1 MSKRTDHLKY
11 KCGKSLLI
19 RRDYIVIAELS
30 ASIENFGEQNP
41 VSLSLKRYM
50 IDLNCLI
57 LTATIMFI
65 FGLLLK
71 NSCMVYEYTSHK

>member
-19 RRDYIVIAELS
+19 WRDYIVIAELS

-57 LTATIMFI
+57 LTPTIMSI